1 MSLIYRV
8 MYRVG
13 FTPWDT
19 GDVSRELSA
28 VVEGADAVPAGRALD
43 IGCSTGTQALYL
55 ARHGWRV
62 AAIDVVERA
71 LVRARS
77 RAQVAGVTT
86 VEWINADIAELGGLG
101 LEPGFTLVFD
111 RGCFHG
117 LNDGQRAAYAA
128 GATALAAPGATL
140 LMMAFGP
147 SRMLAAPPGV
157 DETEIV
163 ARFDGWE
170 LADTQSDTDAPPPG
184 PMKNVPRHWY
194 RMIRR

>member
-19 GDVSRELSA
+19 GQVPQELSA
-28 VVEGADAVPAGRALD
+28 LVEGAGALTAGRALD
-43 IGCSTGTQALYL
+43 IGCGTGTQAMYL

-62 AAIDVVERA
+62 TAIDAVERP
-71 LVRARS
+71 LQRARA
-77 RAQVAGVTT
+77 RARAGGVTT
-86 VEWINADIAELGGLG
+86 VEWIKADVASLGGLG

-117 LNDGQRAAYAA
+117 LGDEQRAAYAA
-128 GATALAAPGATL
+128 GATALAAPRANL
-140 LMMAFGP
+140 LMMAFAP
-147 SRMLAAPPGV
+147 SRMLGAPAGV
-157 DETEIV
+157 DQTEIV

-170 LADTQSDTDAPPPG
+170 LADTESDSDAPPPG
-184 PMKNVPRHWY
+184 PMKNVPRYWY
-194 RMIRR
+194 RLIRR